1 MSGKAILLA
10 FFLCAL
16 VDFVVGYLNG
26 RSIGYGIG
34 RAVVGLGGTAFL
46 LWLFGLFDTSD
57 TSDKSTLQTTQTN
70 LRDGSLDT
78 EDSR

>member
-1 MSGKAILLA
+1 MKSRVMSGKAILLA

-26 RSIGYGIG
+26 RLIGYGIG

-46 LWLFGLFDTSD
+46 LWLFGLFDNQRYKRQVDATD
-57 TSDKSTLQTTQTN
+57 DPN
-70 LRDGSLDT
+70 EPARWVP
-78 EDSR
+78 